1 MRTAMPSR
9 FVGAIMGMAV
19 GDAVGTTVEFSR
31 PGSFDPVT
39 DMVGGGPFRLK
50 VGEWTDDTSMALCLA
65 ESLVECGGFDPVD
78 QMSRYV
84 RWFRDGYWSSNGVCF
99 DIGNTTSAALVA
111 FERGGEPFSGPTERH
126 TAGNGSVMRLA
137 SVPLFYADRPE
148 RAVRLAGES
157 SRTTHGA
164 PQSVDGCRYFGG
176 LIAMAARGATKA
188 ELLADRAT
196 PAGAWGDHAP
206 WDPEIEEVAAGSFKR
221 REPPEITG
229 AGYVVR
235 TIEAVLW
242 AFYRSDSFA
251 EGLLKVV
258 NLGDDADT
266 TGAVYGQLAG
276 CFYGRDGVPSKWA
289 DRIARREEILELAE
303 RLHDAATASEGSE

>member
-1 MRTAMPSR
+1 L
-9 FVGAIMGMAV
+9 AI
-19 GDAVGTTVEFSR
+19 GDAVGTTVEFMP
-31 PGSFDPVT
+31 PGTFEPVA
-39 DMVGGGPFRLK
+39 DMVGGGPFDLEP
-50 VGEWTDDTSMALCLA
+50 GEWTDDTSQALCLA
-65 ESLVECGGFDPVD
+65 ESLVERASFDPQD

-84 RWFRDGYWSSNGVCF
+84 RWFRDGYWSSNGICF
-99 DIGNTTSAALVA
+99 DIGNTTRSALVS
-111 FERGGEPFSGPTERH
+111 FEHSGEPFSGSTSEH

-137 SVPLFYADRPE
+137 PVPLFYAERPE
-148 RAVRLAGES
+148 EGVRLSGES

-176 LIAMAARGATKA
+176 LIVMAARGATKA
-188 ELLADRAT
+188 ELLADRVT
-196 PAGAWGDHAP
+196 PVGAWSDFGP
-206 WDPEIEEVAAGSFKR
+206 WDPEIEEVAEGSFKR

-235 TIEAVLW
+235 TIEAALW
-242 AFYRSDSFA
+242 AFYSSDSFE

-276 CFYGRDGVPSKWA
+276 CFYGLAGIPAEWT
-289 DRIARREEILELAE
+289 DRIALRGEILAMAE
-303 RLHDAATASEGSE
+303 RLHDAAAGGGDT